1 MVVMMF
7 KNNDIILTT
16 NNEKKKILLNNQQL
30 INIKIYTISEFN
42 KLFYFDYNLRT
53 IKYIMDQYNVIYD
66 IAKIYLN
73 NMYYLEDKTYQNPKL
88 QFLLKLKKDLI
99 QQKLLKINRLF
110 INSLPNHRVIFYNLP
125 ETKELLFT
133 QNKLCNI
140 TDVEIINSE
149 EIIPKKH
156 QIYEIDTI
164 ENEVVFV
171 ANKICNLINSGFSPS
186 NIYLTNLNDSYRKLI
201 KRIFPM
207 FNLLITLEEQQSI
220 YGTFI
225 VTKFFE
231 LYDNDISKT
240 LEAVKALVNSKE
252 AEEIYNQLITAVN
265 KYAAFDDYKIIYS
278 MLKQDLKGIKIK
290 TKDLENSIHEQNL
303 DYPFNED
310 DYIFVMSFNQG
321 ILPVIHKDE
330 EYLTDK
336 DKEEL
341 SISYTVDYNL
351 NERRALIKKLN
362 CLNNVIITYKLKAD
376 GEDFNIS
383 NINEVLNYEIIR
395 NNIIENKYS
404 NLYNK
409 IKLNSLK
416 DEFYKYGTKSSQLYT
431 LNKHYL
437 TLPYNTYQHSFTGIN
452 QNDFKEYLNNRLTLS
467 YSSIDKYNRCPFSYY
482 ANYILKLNI
491 YEETFFQIIGTL
503 FHKILECFNQSNLS
517 YDELWTQ
524 EINNIEHEFTPK
536 EQFFLKRLKTELA
549 FIIETIKEQENFTD
563 LKDELHEERVYTSLS
578 GNMQITFT
586 GIIDKIKYKEENG
599 QTIIA
604 IIDYKTGNPNL
615 SLTSIPYG
623 IDMQLPIYI
632 YLAKNSRKLKN
643 VKIAGFYLQ
652 KILNNEITVDN
663 SSSYEQLKKKNLLLQ
678 GYSNENIDILSVF
691 DKSYMDS
698 NIIKGMK
705 LKKDYSFY
713 SYTKVLSDEKINH
726 ICDIVEAQ
734 IKNSAQKI
742 SEAEFPIAPR
752 KIGKENKGCALCKF
766 KDLCY
771 TTADDIVELKELT
784 KEDFLGGDT
793 NGLD

>member
-726 ICDIVEAQ
+726 ICDIVVAQ

>member
-16 NNEKKKILLNNQQL
+16 NNEKKKILLNNRQL

-133 QNKLCNI
+133 QNKLSNI

-207 FNLLITLEEQQSI
+207 FNLPITLEEQQSI

-240 LEAVKALVNSKE
+240 LEAVKTLVNSKE

-517 YDELWTQ
+517 YDELWNQ

-784 KEDFLGGDT
+784 KEDILGGDT

>member
-1 MVVMMF
+1 MVVIMF

-30 INIKIYTISEFN
+30 INIKIYTINEFN
-42 KLFYFDYNLRT
+42 RLFYFDYNLKT

-73 NMYYLEDKTYQNPKL
+73 NMYYLEDKPYQNSKL
-88 QFLLKLKKDLI
+88 QFLLNLKKELI
-99 QQKLLKINRLF
+99 NQNLLKINKLF
-110 INSLPNHRVIFYNLP
+110 INNLKNRRIFFYNLP

-133 QNKLCNI
+133 KKNLCNI
-140 TDVEIINSE
+140 TDVEIINNNKITST
-149 EIIPKKH
+149 KH
-156 QIYEIDTI
+156 QIYEIDSI

-171 ANKICNLINSGFSPS
+171 ANKICSLIKSGISPS

-207 FNLLITLEEQQSI
+207 FNLPITLQEQQSI

-231 LYDNDISKT
+231 LYNSDISKT
-240 LEAVKALVNSKE
+240 LEEVKNLANSKE

-265 KYAAFDDYKIIYS
+265 KYASFDNYELIYP
-278 MLKQDLKGIKIK
+278 MLKQDIKAIKIK

-303 DYPFNED
+303 DYPFRED
-310 DYIFVMSFNQG
+310 DYIFIMSFNQG

-341 SISYTVDYNL
+341 SISYTVDYNI
-351 NERRALIKKLN
+351 NERLTLINKLAS
-362 CLNNVIITYKLKAD
+362 LNNVIITYKLKAD

-383 NINEVLNYEIIR
+383 NINEELNYEIIR
-395 NNIIENKYS
+395 NNHIENIYS

-416 DEFYKYGTKSSQLYT
+416 DEFYKYGTKSSQLYS

-452 QNDFKEYLNNRLTLS
+452 KNDFKEYLNNHLTLS

-482 ANYILKLNI
+482 ANYILNLNI

-503 FHKILECFNQSNLS
+503 FHKILETFNQNNLS
-517 YDELWTQ
+517 YDELWDK
-524 EINNIEHEFTPK
+524 EVNDIEHDFTPK
-536 EQFFLKRLKTELA
+536 EEFFLKRLKKELA
-549 FIIETIKEQENFTD
+549 FIIETISEQENFTD

-578 GNMQITFT
+578 GDMKITFT
-586 GIIDKIKYKEENG
+586 GVIDKIKYKKEND

-623 IDMQLPIYI
+623 IDMQLPIYV

-678 GYSNENIDILSVF
+678 GYSNENVDILSVF

-705 LKKDYSFY
+705 VKKDYSFY
-713 SYTKVLSDEKINH
+713 SYTKVLSDEKIDH
-726 ICDIVEAQ
+726 ICDIVETQ

-784 KEDFLGGDT
+784 KEDILGGDT

>member
-133 QNKLCNI
+133 QNKLSNI

-207 FNLLITLEEQQSI
+207 FNLPITLEEQQSI

-240 LEAVKALVNSKE
+240 LEAVKTLVNSKE

-437 TLPYNTYQHSFTGIN
+437 TLQYNTYQHSFTGIN

-517 YDELWTQ
+517 YDELWNQ

-643 VKIAGFYLQ
+643 VKIAGFYFQ

-784 KEDFLGGDT
+784 KEDILGGDT